1 MLRGMFGISERRA
14 CRVLDQSRS
23 THRRGADQ
31 SGVGAW
37 TTRWTYDA
45 ADRMST
51 MTNPDGEVVTA
62 TYDAAG
68 QALGLESAWP
78 AGGAGTTRTLAA
90 NATYNGLGQRS
101 SVGYGNGTT
110 QHWRHYGQET
120 QNWGQQH
127 YGRLRQTC
135 VITTAATCPDDDRD
149 GAATKLSLHYWYDAA
164 GNVRYVDDRSRRWKT
179 AGVWA
184 GPTPTRDAYAYDA
197 LDRLTAW
204 CVNPSVWANCG
215 GAIAGDETYAYD
227 AIGNLTN
234 KDGVGYGYAASGA
247 GSVRP
252 HAVVS
257 TTAGG
262 QFSYDANGNMTSRRI
277 TATAAVQTLAWTAE
291 NRLQR
296 VTVGGATKADFDYD
310 ADGVRVRS
318 LANGET
324 TIYAAGGY
332 EVVVAG
338 VTALTRTQ
346 YYEFGGQRTAMRVWR
361 PGTTATVTT
370 WLHGDALGS
379 ARAATTLSGA
389 VAAGSL
395 TRYTPYGQ
403 TASGGGGPSD
413 HTFTGQ
419 RSFVDAVGLMDYGAR
434 FYDPA
439 LGRFVSADSIV
450 PEPGNP
456 QALNRYAYVLNAPTR
471 YTDPSG
477 HRACANQDDCYES
490 GETPNGQGQSRVV
503 VPTSQQAIAS
513 VPAAV
518 PTPAPIVTPQPFST
532 IIVPPP
538 DGDGPNYQPPQGTGL
553 PDKDWEWGNNW
564 PGLGRGWKNS
574 SDEEGAVWR
583 PDIPKTK
590 PSATEGEDPHW
601 HRRLPGA
608 KGRGTLYPP
617 NPEWGRGSND
627 RKRPGIYN
635 RQTGIYDPLNVASA
649 ETTEDVGVAVGV
661 TGATTGSIWL
671 LSKLLSPICGPAA
684 IACAILL

>member
-1 MLRGMFGISERRA
+1 
-14 CRVLDQSRS
+14 
-23 THRRGADQ
+23 
-31 SGVGAW
+31 
-37 TTRWTYDA
+37 
-45 ADRMST
+45 

-110 QHWRHYGQET
+110 QHWRYYGQET

-135 VITTAATCPDDDRD
+135 VITTAAACPDDDRD

-164 GNVRYVDDRSRRWKT
+164 GNVRYVDDRSGRWKT

-277 TATAAVQTLAWTAE
+277 TATAAVQTLTWTAE
-291 NRLQR
+291 NRLQS

-338 VTALTRTQ
+338 ATALTRTQ

-439 LGRFVSADSIV
+439 LGRFVSADSVV

-456 QALNRYAYVLNAPTR
+456 QALKRRTA
-471 YTDPSG
+471 
-477 HRACANQDDCYES
+477 
-490 GETPNGQGQSRVV
+490 
-503 VPTSQQAIAS
+503 AS
-513 VPAAV
+513 
-518 PTPAPIVTPQPFST
+518 FS
-532 IIVPPP
+532 
-538 DGDGPNYQPPQGTGL
+538 
-553 PDKDWEWGNNW
+553 
-564 PGLGRGWKNS
+564 
-574 SDEEGAVWR
+574 
-583 PDIPKTK
+583 
-590 PSATEGEDPHW
+590 
-601 HRRLPGA
+601 
-608 KGRGTLYPP
+608 
-617 NPEWGRGSND
+617 
-627 RKRPGIYN
+627 
-635 RQTGIYDPLNVASA
+635 
-649 ETTEDVGVAVGV
+649 
-661 TGATTGSIWL
+661 
-671 LSKLLSPICGPAA
+671 
-684 IACAILL
+684 